1 MDDDAEEALLN
12 VLSRTSDEFGL
23 TVSSNKLS
31 DEVVTKLHNKITLL
45 HKNNI
50 DLAIDQANASG
61 GSVDDIAIDPMIHLK
76 RLSV

>member
-1 MDDDAEEALLN
+1 MSLLQ
-12 VLSRTSDEFGL
+12 RTSDEFGL

-31 DEVVTKLHNKITLL
+31 DEVISNLHTKITLL

-50 DLAIDQANASG
+50 DLAIEQANAAG
-61 GSVDDIAIDPMIHLK
+61 NSVEDLVIDPMIHLK

>member
-1 MDDDAEEALLN
+1 M
-12 VLSRTSDEFGL
+12 

-31 DEVVTKLHNKITLL
+31 DEVITRLHNKITLL

-50 DLAIDQANASG
+50 DLQIEQANAAGS
-61 GSVDDIAIDPMIHLK
+61 SVDDLIVDVNIHMK